1 MESGSPIK
9 LELLEGPE
17 KSLCESLVSSRN
29 AAWGGR
35 AGKEKK

>member
-1 MESGSPIK
+1 MESGSLIK

-29 AAWGGR
+29 VWGAQAR
-35 AGKEKK
+35 K